1 MIAITCRKICREPF
15 LDRLRRLAEAGPE
28 MIVLREKDLPH
39 PELLALA
46 SECKRIC
53 DGAGVPLSINT
64 DIAAAKELGIGRV
77 HLPLPVLRASGGLPG
92 MGLVGASV
100 HSPSEA
106 AEAESLGADYLI
118 AGHIFPTACKIGEP
132 RGTPFLRSVCEAADI
147 PVYGVGGITPENF
160 PRVLSAG
167 AEGAAVM
174 SSAMLE
180 EDVEGLVRALSAGC
194 GRDLYNVRPS
204 GPLSY

>member
-1 MIAITCRKICREPF
+1 MIAITCRKICKEPF
-15 LDRLRRLAEAGPE
+15 LDRIRKLAEAGPE
-28 MIVLREKDLPH
+28 MIILREKDLSH
-39 PELLALA
+39 SDLLALA
-46 SECKRIC
+46 LECKGIC
-53 DGAGVPLSINT
+53 DAAGIPLSINT
-64 DIAAAKELGIGRV
+64 DVAAAREAGIRRV
-77 HLPLPVLRASGGLPG
+77 HLPLPVLRSSKDLSD
-92 MGLVGASV
+92 MDLVGASV

-132 RGTPFLRSVCEAADI
+132 RGTPFLRSVCDAVKI

-160 PRVLSAG
+160 PRVISAG

-180 EDVEGLVRALSAGC
+180 EDIASLVRSLS
-194 GRDLYNVRPS
+194 
-204 GPLSY
+204 